1 MRKWYDKGFYSA
13 EDDHTGLILV
23 LVESQIECFVGEEE
37 ACHIEILKKESR
49 YQWAAVLFPHNG
61 YADMRKQY
69 YNVLY
74 SAEDDHTGLI
84 LVLVESQIE
93 CFIGEEEVCHVEILK
108 K

>member
-1 MRKWYDKGFYSA
+1 
-13 EDDHTGLILV
+13 
-23 LVESQIECFVGEEE
+23 
-37 ACHIEILKKESR
+37 
-49 YQWAAVLFPHNG
+49 
-61 YADMRKQY
+61 MRKQY

-93 CFIGEEEVCHVEILK
+93 CFIGEEEACYVEMLK